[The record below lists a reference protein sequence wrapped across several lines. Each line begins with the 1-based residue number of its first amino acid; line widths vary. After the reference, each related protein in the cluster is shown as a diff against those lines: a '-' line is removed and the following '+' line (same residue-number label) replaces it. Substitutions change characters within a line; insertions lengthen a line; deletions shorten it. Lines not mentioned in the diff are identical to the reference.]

1 VRLDYVKAL
10 KQRETIPRIAAMIVH
25 RDNLIKKTK
34 SGVDKLTCII
44 SDGSA
49 DVTMTILGAKVRER
63 GREGE
68 REGGGG
74 VEERRGGGVGQV

>member
-1 VRLDYVKAL
+1 MRLDYVKAL

-49 DVTMTILGAKVRER
+49 DVTMTILGAKVSINNDCHSINHDHP
-63 GREGE
+63 GCQGKH
-68 REGGGG
+68 
-74 VEERRGGGVGQV
+74 